1 MKLVTQLRPR
11 RRAVSKHVAILGLG
25 TATPP
30 MIPQEQTTSLALEIA
45 GTTADRRAWM
55 QRVFLRTGI
64 ERRGSVLQDADN
76 PLEDPLRQFYPVP
89 TGPDDRGPS
98 TGTRMQRYAA
108 VAPALAHRAAAA
120 AMSDAGVEVEA
131 VTHLITVSCTG
142 FVAPGLDASL
152 IGSLG
157 LSPTVRRLHVGF
169 MGCSAAL
176 NALGAAGDAVRADPR
191 ATVLVCCVEL
201 CSLHYAY
208 GWDPGRM
215 VANALFA
222 DGAAAAVLGATGSGG
237 GRGLS
242 LRDTGSFLFPD
253 SLDAMGWTIG
263 DHGFE
268 MTLSPGIPDCIRG
281 HLRGWCEQ
289 WLGRHGLRIGD
300 VASWII
306 HPGGPKVLDAVADAL
321 GLEEAALRNSRK
333 VLAGYGNMSSATVL
347 FVLKELV
354 KEGRQAGP
362 CVGIA
367 LGPGLVAEG
376 VLLE

>member
-1 MKLVTQLRPR
+1 MKLVTQPR

-45 GTTADRRAWM
+45 GTTAERRAWM

-64 ERRGSVLQDADN
+64 ERRGSVLQDAGN
-76 PLEDPLRQFYPVP
+76 PVEDPLRQFYPVP
-89 TGPDDRGPS
+89 AGPDDRGPS
-98 TGTRMQRYAA
+98 TAARMRRYAA
-108 VAPALAHRAAAA
+108 AAPALAHQAASAA
-120 AMSDAGVEVEA
+120 LDDAGVEAEA

-169 MGCSAAL
+169 MGCSAAF
-176 NALGAAGDAVRADPR
+176 NALAAAGDAVRADPR

-222 DGAAAAVLGATGSGG
+222 DGAAAAVLGAGNGG

-253 SLDAMGWTIG
+253 SQEAMGWTIG

-281 HLRGWCEQ
+281 HLRGWCMQ
-289 WLGRHGLRIGD
+289 WLGRHGLGIGG
-300 VASWII
+300 VASWVI

-321 GLEEAALRNSRK
+321 GLDEAALRISRK
-333 VLAGYGNMSSATVL
+333 VLAGHGNMSSATVL
-347 FVLKELV
+347 FILKELLE
-354 KEGRQAGP
+354 EGRQEGP